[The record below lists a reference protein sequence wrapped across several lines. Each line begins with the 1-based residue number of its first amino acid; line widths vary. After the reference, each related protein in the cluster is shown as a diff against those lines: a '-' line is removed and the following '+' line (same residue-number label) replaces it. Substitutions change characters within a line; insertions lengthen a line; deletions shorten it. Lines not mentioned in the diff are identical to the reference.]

1 MTPASIGQT
10 LARLRAE
17 KKRAFLPFL
26 VAGHPSYEE
35 SMRLA
40 LAVADHA
47 DVLELGLPFSD
58 PIADG
63 KTIQK
68 ASSLAI
74 KRGMDTETYF
84 GFVSEFTRKTRGQV
98 PVLCMTYYNLVHRL
112 GVHAFTGRAAWPC
125 VSGLI
130 VVDLPLEE
138 STALQRAC
146 ALNGLDLV
154 LLVSPSTP
162 PARARKIAEA
172 SRGFVYLVSSV
183 GVTGAKKKVSRQA
196 LRLIRRV
203 KKTCKG
209 KPLCVGFGVSN
220 AGQAATLARAGAD
233 GVIVGSA
240 LIDKVGEKNFS
251 ASLARVRALAAS
263 ISGGLKHV

>member
-1 MTPASIGQT
+1 
-10 LARLRAE
+10 
-17 KKRAFLPFL
+17 
-26 VAGHPSYEE
+26 
-35 SMRLA
+35 
-40 LAVADHA
+40 
-47 DVLELGLPFSD
+47 
-58 PIADG
+58 
-63 KTIQK
+63 
-68 ASSLAI
+68 
-74 KRGMDTETYF
+74 
-84 GFVSEFTRKTRGQV
+84 
-98 PVLCMTYYNLVHRL
+98 
-112 GVHAFTGRAAWPC
+112 
-125 VSGLI
+125 